1 MTYNLE
7 QREYKNTTCYWFSIL
22 HQERKK
28 GHARMNKEQICL
40 QRDQSHQNQTRL
52 SQTKMDTYPPP
63 LRHPLKFRR
72 RAPRRQRTPLPGPRG
87 LRSRLQVLRRSLAAS
102 SVWAREQAR
111 PPASW
116 RGGAQTGRWPW
127 GRQHSSPA
135 RGGGATFAGADTVIR
150 LTKSNK

>member
-1 MTYNLE
+1 MPAT
-7 QREYKNTTCYWFSIL
+7 NTPATSLQSSI
-22 HQERKK
+22 RGKK
-28 GHARMNKEQICL
+28 RDMHDASMNNEQICL

-135 RGGGATFAGADTVIR
+135 GAGATFAGADTVIR